1 MTKPEYEILA
11 QNLIGEAIE
20 KIEYFEIKYDGYETD
35 FEDDKHYDSLDYG
48 ANLFM
53 ESGNV
58 FGFIWG
64 DEFFQY
70 GVSIL
75 RNPLQSEVSECREI
89 DVSISSK
96 WNRYIGKKI
105 IKSEVDWG
113 WVKESGFFKTKI
125 YYPQSIVLTFE
136 GGDLVII
143 SAFEIR
149 EDTRFGMADNI
160 TVFFSKES
168 AFKYGALN
176 A

>member
-11 QNLIGEAIE
+11 QSLIGEAID
-20 KIEYFEIKYDGYETD
+20 KIEYFEIKCDGYETD
-35 FEDDKHYDSLDYG
+35 FNDDNHYDSLDYG
-48 ANLFM
+48 VNLFM
-53 ESGNV
+53 ESGKV

-89 DVSISSK
+89 DVSTSSK

-105 IKSEVDWG
+105 VKSKVDWG
-113 WVKESGFFKTKI
+113 WVKESSFFKRNI
-125 YYPQSIVLTFE
+125 YYPQNILLTFE
-136 GGDLVII
+136 EGYLAII
-143 SAFEIR
+143 SAFVIR
-149 EDTRFGMADNI
+149 EDTHFGMADNI
-160 TVFFSKES
+160 TVFFTKEC
-168 AFKYGALN
+168 AVMYGALN